1 MAAMISP
8 EAERRI
14 VRILLGM
21 ESSGPELPDIEPA
34 VRLARLLEAEISGVF
49 VQDDDL
55 LRSAALPF
63 AVEIPLA
70 GGAPRA
76 LDMAR
81 LERALRMLAQR
92 TEAELERAA
101 ESARIRWSFRVV
113 RGRRMPTMLGE
124 AGEGDLVVLARTPH
138 SPAELRQA
146 AGAHTVAVLFDGSE
160 AARHAVALAARLVG
174 HDGRDLLLLDVGLRE
189 AEGDARAAQHWLRSR
204 GVRVALHPL
213 AAVAAERVLNALR
226 GNVPLLLILP
236 AGNPEVM
243 APGFIDRLHRQLPA
257 PLALVR

>member
-1 MAAMISP
+1 MISP

-21 ESSGPELPDIEPA
+21 ESAGPELPDIEPA
-34 VRLARLLEAEISGVF
+34 VRLARLLEAELTGLFIE
-49 VQDDDL
+49 DDDL

-63 AVEIPLA
+63 AAEIPLA

-76 LDMAR
+76 LDVVK

-101 ESARIRWSFRVV
+101 ERARVRWTFRVV
-113 RGRRMPTMLGE
+113 RGRRLPTMLAE
-124 AGEGDLVVLARTPH
+124 AGVDDLVVLARTPH

-146 AGAHTVAVLFDGSE
+146 AAAHTIAVLFDGSE

-174 HDGRDLLLLDVGLRE
+174 DDGRDLLLLDVGGRTT
-189 AEGDARAAQHWLRSR
+189 ADDARAAQRWLKSR
-204 GVRVALHPL
+204 GIRVALHAL
-213 AAVAAERVLNALR
+213 AALDAERVLNALR

-236 AGNPEVM
+236 AANDQVM
-243 APGFIDRLHRQLPA
+243 APGFIDRLHRHLPA